1 MAKPIHRL
9 TDANNAGGKITATDG
24 NSTVFANNL
33 LVSVNGST
41 GTDHSPSVSD
51 IHDAGAWSTANG
63 SNSVFA
69 HGVNVNYQDNA
80 DTCGDVRVGGSG
92 NVFVGDDIDQD
103 IPSIRGVVELDEE
116 DISEPGTGAAKFQSV
131 PRSDREKAVP
141 NPEPTGNKSVEPSK
155 FTGTPTAD
163 CGGIEAEVTA
173 ASGNLTTIEAIVL
186 SPRFTVKKLTRT
198 PNIAFDNPLNPS
210 AGDLSREEIVCN
222 LKLLCINCL
231 EPIYNKYSNAFVTN
245 TWRPRGIGS
254 PTSQHPKGQ
263 AADLQFRGVKKSD
276 YYQIAQVIKDLVPFD
291 QLLLEYKT
299 TGTGLPWIH
308 ISFNKSGNRKQI
320 LTLLNNS
327 TYGQG
332 LIDLADK

>member
-1 MAKPIHRL
+1 MTKPIQRKG
-9 TDANNAGGKITATDG
+9 DANTGGGVIVGTDG
-24 NSTVFANNL
+24 NTTVFANNI
-33 LVSVNGST
+33 LVSVNGSPVNY
-41 GTDHSPSVSD
+41 SPGST
-51 IHDAGAWSTANG
+51 ATANG
-63 SNSVFA
+63 SGGVYA
-69 HGVNVNYQDNA
+69 HGVKINYQGNA
-80 DTCGDVRVGGSG
+80 DEDGNARAGGSG

-103 IPSIRGVVELDEE
+103 IPSIRGVVEFDEE
-116 DISEPGTGAAKFQSV
+116 DVVEPGSGPARFESV
-131 PRSDREKAVP
+131 PKSEREKTVP
-141 NPEPTGNKSVEPSK
+141 APEPTGNKSVEPSK

-163 CGGIEAEVTA
+163 CGGIEATVTA
-173 ASGNLTTIEAIVL
+173 AGGDLNAIEAITL
-186 SPRFTVKKLTRT
+186 SPRFTVKKVTRA
-198 PNIAFDNPLNPS
+198 PIIAFDNPLS
-210 AGDLSREEIVCN
+210 VASVGSLSREEIVCN

-231 EPIYNKYSNAFVTN
+231 EPIYDRYSNAFVTN
-245 TWRPRGIGS
+245 TWRLPSGN
-254 PTSQHPKGQ
+254 PNSQHPKGQ